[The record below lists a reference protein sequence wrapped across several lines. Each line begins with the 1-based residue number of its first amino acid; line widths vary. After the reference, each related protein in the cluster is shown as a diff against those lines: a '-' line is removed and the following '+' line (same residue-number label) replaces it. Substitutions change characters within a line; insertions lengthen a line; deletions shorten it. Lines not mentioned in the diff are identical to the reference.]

1 MGNSDFARAKSP
13 MPKAAQAIAAQTRR
27 LMRSPRKSQLISA
40 TTAGMDAMMT
50 PAEIALVM
58 LTPYSM
64 QIVNRKLPRKD
75 STKTSFLVAQVMDG
89 SETGFASQ
97 CGIAKPPMAKR
108 SQASNMTGRTA
119 TRGLAR
125 AM

>member
-1 MGNSDFARAKSP
+1 MGNSDFARAKNP
-13 MPKAAQAIAAQTRR
+13 MPKAAHAIAAQTRS

-75 STKTSFLVAQVMDG
+75 STKTSFLVAQVMTG
-89 SETGFASQ
+89 SEAGLVSQ
-97 CGIAKPPMAKR
+97 CGIARPPMAKR
-108 SQASNMTGRTA
+108 NQASNRTGMAA
-119 TRGLAR
+119 TSGLDNAT
-125 AM
+125 